1 MLYVGGRAH
10 LVPKLQVLAE
20 RTGADFVHHDGGIE
34 DRSGLLEAQV
44 ARTDAVFFP
53 IDCVSHG
60 AVAVV
65 KRISRHAAKRYVA
78 LRSSGLSSFA
88 AALQALALQRD
99 APVVSEQGY
108 ANDEVPKPSATKAAL
123 SDGSSNRAR
132 NR

>member
-10 LVPKLQVLAE
+10 LVPKLQLLAE

-53 IDCVSHG
+53 VDCVSHG

-65 KRISRHAAKRYVA
+65 KRISRHAAKPYVA

-88 AALQALALQRD
+88 AALQALALRRH
-99 APVVSEQGY
+99 APEQSY
-108 ANDEVPKPSATKAAL
+108 ANDEVPEPSAIKAAL
-123 SDGSSNRAR
+123 SDGSSSKAR
-132 NR
+132 NL